1 MSDSLPKQATR
12 RFLVVLAA
20 CLAGSLWIAACDH
33 EAGHS
38 LHASGELQLD
48 HGRKWTADESTRRS
62 AAGMIEAVS
71 RDPEPSRGA
80 YQALGAELARR
91 NRELIEGCTMQGP
104 AHENLHVFLGHYMAA
119 IASLE
124 NADSVEEGR
133 RALGE
138 VREQLALYQEHFE

>member
-1 MSDSLPKQATR
+1 MSNSPPKKVTR
-12 RFLVVLAA
+12 RFLTLLAA
-20 CLAGSLWIAACDH
+20 CLAGSLWIVACDH

-38 LHASGELQLD
+38 LHSPGDLQLD

-71 RDPEPSRGA
+71 RDPEATRAA
-80 YQALGAELARR
+80 YRALGAELARR
-91 NRELIEGCTMQGP
+91 NREMIEGCTMQGP
-104 AHENLHVFLGHYMAA
+104 AHENLHVFLGSYMAA

-124 NADSVEEGR
+124 NAGSLGDGR
-133 RALGE
+133 HALVE